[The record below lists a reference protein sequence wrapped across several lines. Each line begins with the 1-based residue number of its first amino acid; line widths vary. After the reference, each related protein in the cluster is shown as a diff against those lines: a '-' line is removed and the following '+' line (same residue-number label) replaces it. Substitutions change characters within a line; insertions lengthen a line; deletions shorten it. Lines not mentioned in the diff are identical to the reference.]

1 MESGIAFEVTLL
13 SLALA
18 DKINILKDERE
29 AFQLESLAA
38 AKENERIIQEQNVVL
53 EVKVKER
60 TLALNDT
67 LDDLRSAQAR
77 LVESEKMASLGQ
89 LTAGIA
95 HEINNPIN
103 FVTSNV
109 SPLQRDVAMVFDAV
123 ESIENIGL
131 SALPVAEKKQQIA
144 AYKEDLDF
152 DYLKT
157 EIQQLLKGI
166 YDGASRT
173 AEIVK
178 GLQVF
183 SRLDEG
189 DLKMANINDGI
200 DSSIVILN
208 NLLDKIMLVKH
219 YGDLP
224 LVECYPGKLNQ
235 VFLNIISNAIYATN
249 KKYGDEPGGRII
261 ISTSVLGNNVL
272 ISIKDNGIGMNA
284 GTINKVFDPFFT
296 TKDVGEGTGLGMSI
310 SYSTIKKHF
319 GELTVA
325 SSPGNGAEFI
335 IQLPVKQAT
344 KIQP

>member
-1 MESGIAFEVTLL
+1 
-13 SLALA
+13 
-18 DKINILKDERE
+18 
-29 AFQLESLAA
+29 
-38 AKENERIIQEQNVVL
+38 
-53 EVKVKER
+53 
-60 TLALNDT
+60 
-67 LDDLRSAQAR
+67 
-77 LVESEKMASLGQ
+77 
-89 LTAGIA
+89 
-95 HEINNPIN
+95 
-103 FVTSNV
+103 
-109 SPLQRDVAMVFDAV
+109 
-123 ESIENIGL
+123 
-131 SALPVAEKKQQIA
+131 
-144 AYKEDLDF
+144 
-152 DYLKT
+152 
-157 EIQQLLKGI
+157 
-166 YDGASRT
+166 
-173 AEIVK
+173 
-178 GLQVF
+178 
-183 SRLDEG
+183 
-189 DLKMANINDGI
+189 
-200 DSSIVILN
+200 
-208 NLLDKIMLVKH
+208 MLVKH